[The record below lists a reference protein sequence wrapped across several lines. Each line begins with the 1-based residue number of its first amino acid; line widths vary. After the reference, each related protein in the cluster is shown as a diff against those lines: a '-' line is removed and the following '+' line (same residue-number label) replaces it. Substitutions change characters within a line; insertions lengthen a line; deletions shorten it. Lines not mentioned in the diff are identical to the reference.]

1 MRTIRVWVIAA
12 AAAFV
17 ASPLAHAQSH
27 DCDRYPML
35 CEQST
40 EAKAAAEPAS
50 QVTAPAKKRKARVAK
65 RPEKPRAGSEAIR
78 TAAQE
83 QPASPALGGTTT
95 VDAAVLLPQSL
106 VDAAPAPAMA
116 APTDSPALA
125 AASAWIIL
133 PTDDPRTG
141 PGVELATVGQANTVR
156 CDRGGALRQFR
167 RGQRDRPRC
176 EGTRAGRLLL
186 AALSVGDA
194 GRGTRGGRD
203 HALPVR
209 VSRRNTRD

>member
-1 MRTIRVWVIAA
+1 MRTIRVWLVAA

-27 DCDRYPML
+27 DCDRYPMV

-40 EAKAAAEPAS
+40 EAKASAEPAP
-50 QVTAPAKKRKARVAK
+50 QVTAPVKKRKARVAK
-65 RPEKPRAGSEAIR
+65 RPEKPRAGSETIR
-78 TAAQE
+78 RVVHE
-83 QPASPALGGTTT
+83 QPASPALGRTTT

-125 AASAWIIL
+125 AAGAWITL

-141 PGVELATVGQANTVR
+141 PSVELASVGQANAAESAEVVR
-156 CDRGGALRQFR
+156 FVSSDEVNEIDLAAKEPEPAGSSWLRY
-167 RGQRDRPRC
+167 
-176 EGTRAGRLLL
+176 LL
-186 AALSVGDA
+186 ATLGAALAAASMARFLFV
-194 GRGTRGGRD
+194 
-203 HALPVR
+203 
-209 VSRRNTRD
+209 

>member
-50 QVTAPAKKRKARVAK
+50 QVTAPVKKRKGRVAK
-65 RPEKPRAGSEAIR
+65 RPEKPRAGSEAIHPV
-78 TAAQE
+78 AHE
-83 QPASPALGGTTT
+83 QQASPALGRTTT

-106 VDAAPAPAMA
+106 VDAAPAPAVS

-125 AASAWIIL
+125 AAGAWITL

-141 PGVELATVGQANTVR
+141 PGVELATVGQANAAESEVVR
-156 CDRGGALRQFR
+156 FVSSDEVNEIDLAAKEPEPAGSSWLRF
-167 RGQRDRPRC
+167 
-176 EGTRAGRLLL
+176 LL
-186 AALSVGDA
+186 ATLGAALAAASMARFLFV
-194 GRGTRGGRD
+194 
-203 HALPVR
+203 
-209 VSRRNTRD
+209 

>member
-1 MRTIRVWVIAA
+1 MRIIRVWVIAA

-50 QVTAPAKKRKARVAK
+50 QVTAPVKKRKARVAK
-65 RPEKPRAGSEAIR
+65 RPEKPRAGSEESRAV
-78 TAAQE
+78 AHE
-83 QPASPALGGTTT
+83 QPASPALGRTTT

-106 VDAAPAPAMA
+106 VDAAPPPAMA

-125 AASAWIIL
+125 AAGAWITL

-141 PGVELATVGQANTVR
+141 PGVELATVGQANAAESEVVR
-156 CDRGGALRQFR
+156 FVSSDEVNEIDLAAKEPEPAGSSWLRF
-167 RGQRDRPRC
+167 
-176 EGTRAGRLLL
+176 LL
-186 AALSVGDA
+186 ATLGAALAAASMARFLFV
-194 GRGTRGGRD
+194 
-203 HALPVR
+203 
-209 VSRRNTRD
+209 